1 MLNLVDDSFKQFYLL
16 RSFKK
21 KFGSMQP
28 TCKIRSR
35 HRTRNLEQEQNR
47 IQKLLA
53 SEYSDFS
60 DVILVE
66 SPFAE
71 TTRNGHGI
79 RQVSLGLTPSKLIV
93 AADVFKGNSRFFCP
107 RTLDPTIESFE
118 LISLYPLRCVSLS
131 VFNRRHRKTLK
142 AR

>member
-1 MLNLVDDSFKQFYLL
+1 MHPACKN
-16 RSFKK
+16 
-21 KFGSMQP
+21 KF
-28 TCKIRSR
+28 R
-35 HRTRNLEQEQNR
+35 HQTRNLEVEENR

-60 DVILVE
+60 DAILVE

-71 TTRNGHGI
+71 TTRNGRGI

-93 AADVFKGNSRFFCP
+93 AADVFRGNSQFFCP
-107 RTLDPTIESFE
+107 RTVDPSIESFE
-118 LISLYPLRCVSLS
+118 LISLYPLRCVGLS
-131 VFNRRHRKTLK
+131 VFNRRRRKTLK